1 MSTEFREWCN
11 GSAAAAMRL
20 VEAHKVKGLVLVAA
34 YDDGVHP
41 TSKSHLLR
49 IFLVIS
55 FCARRSASCDTRS
68 TGPEPVRS
76 ASCDTRSTGPEPVR
90 SASCDTRSTGPEPQ
104 APYVNGRY
112 AVDTYLAISPC
123 IARARLRTMFV
134 SPSA

>member
-76 ASCDTRSTGPEPVR
+76 ASCDTRSTGPEP
-90 SASCDTRSTGPEPQ
+90 Q

-123 IARARLRTMFV
+123 IARARLRT
-134 SPSA
+134 